1 MWEPRVYI
9 TLSVLAFI
17 IFVAIAASTT
27 YIILKRIL
35 HQGSLPNKSVDLE
48 LQHLSLSV
56 RTLSENKISFE
67 SSSHK
72 LTVVETF
79 TVDELTTATTNFCS
93 TNLIDDNV
101 YHGRHKGKNLAI
113 KRTNH
118 HTISK
123 IKFDLF
129 HDATYFHPNII
140 KLLGT
145 CKESDAAFLVFE
157 YAKNG
162 SLKDWIHGGLAMKSH
177 FIASC
182 QCFLTWNQRVRIC
195 LDVATALQYMHQIM
209 NPSYVH
215 RNIKSRNIFL
225 DEEFK
230 AKIGNFGMED
240 CVKDD
245 NNIPEE
251 VNKVNTILR
260 DKGYFAPELKSQG
273 AISTRT
279 DIYAFGVVL
288 LEILSGK
295 PPVEEE
301 GVLLCEKIKFILE
314 SSDAGAKLREWMD
327 DVLGEDYSFNAAIVL
342 ANVARSCVEDDPS
355 LRPNAGEVVQ
365 KLSKLVADL
374 PGGDEEQFTV
384 NESSSKPL
392 VIKNISD

>member
-17 IFVAIAASTT
+17 IFVALAASTT
-27 YIILKRIL
+27 YLILKRIL

-48 LQHLSLSV
+48 LRHLSLSV

-79 TVDELTTATTNFCS
+79 TEDELTTATANFSS
-93 TNLIDDNV
+93 TNLIDENV

-129 HDATYFHPNII
+129 HDATYFHPNIL

-145 CKESDAAFLVFE
+145 CKESDSAFLVFE

-182 QCFLTWNQRVRIC
+182 QCFLTWNQRARIC

-209 NPSYVH
+209 SPSYVH

-225 DEEFK
+225 DEEFN

-240 CVKDD
+240 CVKDGND
-245 NNIPEE
+245 IPEE
-251 VNKVNTILR
+251 VNKVNTISW
-260 DKGYFAPELKSQG
+260 DNGYFAPELKSSG
-273 AISTRT
+273 TISTST

-288 LEILSGK
+288 LEMLSGK
-295 PPVEEE
+295 PPVEEG
-301 GVLLCEKIKFILE
+301 GVLLCEKIKFLLE

-327 DVLGEDYSFNAAIVL
+327 NVLGEDYSFDAAIVL
-342 ANVARSCVEDDPS
+342 ANLARSCVEDDPC

-365 KLSKLVADL
+365 KLSKLVVDL
-374 PGGDEEQFTV
+374 PGEEEEQFTV
-384 NESSSKPL
+384 SESSSKPL
-392 VIKNISD
+392 VEQSLH